1 MMNEKPEN
9 KILRFLLSPTLWI
22 TILFVVTG
30 TINTLSVKW
39 SNKLMSKAEDN
50 SEPEFFRH
58 PHLQTWGM
66 FLGESLC
73 LLVYL
78 AQYAYL
84 RLRGPGNENG
94 NPYQNGGVRN
104 SPLVQESSGYRLNG
118 VGGNIE
124 GANEVPANAPGQM
137 QKFNP
142 LILLPAAMLDLCG
155 TSIMYVGLTLTS
167 ASSFQMLRGSVIVFT
182 GILSRYEF

>member
-1 MMNEKPEN
+1 MMD
-9 KILRFLLSPTLWI
+9 KILRFFLSPTLWI

-39 SNKLMSKAEDN
+39 SNKIKSRADDN

-73 LLVYL
+73 LLVYVI
-78 AQYAYL
+78 QYAYL
-84 RLRGPGNENG
+84 RFCGQRNENG
-94 NPYQNGGVRN
+94 NPDQNGGVRN
-104 SPLVQESSGYRLNG
+104 SPLLQESSGNRQNELSR
-118 VGGNIE
+118 NIE
-124 GANEVPANAPGQM
+124 GANEAPAPGQM

-182 GILSRYEF
+182 GILSRYKF